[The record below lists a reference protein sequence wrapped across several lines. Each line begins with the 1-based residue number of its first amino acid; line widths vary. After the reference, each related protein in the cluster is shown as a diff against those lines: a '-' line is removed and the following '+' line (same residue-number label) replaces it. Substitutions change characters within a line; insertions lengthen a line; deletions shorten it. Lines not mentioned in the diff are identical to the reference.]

1 MRPLLLAIPLV
12 ALATSAFAL
21 PKYTSTNMT
30 CAQVQETVRARG
42 AVVLTYPSE
51 RLRGHMLYDTY
62 VSSRQ
67 FCKPNEITDRVS
79 VPSRDLR
86 FCRVLTCKPD
96 RDRMREQQ
104 QRDQQPNDP
113 TGGIF

>member
-21 PKYTSTNMT
+21 PKYTSTSMT
-30 CAQVQETVRARG
+30 CAQVQDTVHAG
-42 AVVLTYPSE
+42 GTVILAYPSP
-51 RLRGHMLYDTY
+51 RLPGHMLYNTY

-67 FCKPNEITDRVS
+67 FCKPNEITKRVS

-86 FCRVLTCKPD
+86 SCPVLTCVPD
-96 RDRMREQQ
+96 RERAPQHE
-104 QRDQQPNDP
+104 QRDQQPNSP
-113 TGGIF
+113 THQ

>member
-1 MRPLLLAIPLV
+1 MRPLFLAIPLV

-21 PKYTSTNMT
+21 PKYTSTKMT

-42 AVVLTYPSE
+42 TVILTYPSP
-51 RLRGHMLYDTY
+51 RLRGHMLYNTY

-67 FCKPNEITDRVS
+67 FCKPNEITKRVS

-86 FCRVLTCKPD
+86 YCPVLTCTQD
-96 RDRMREQQ
+96 RREPQRQ
-104 QRDQQPNDP
+104 EQRDQQPTDP
-113 TGGIF
+113 GGIF